1 MCTLALYFQVFAD
14 YPIVVAA
21 NRDEL
26 LERPSDPPVQLGSTP
41 WIWGGRDRIAGGTWL
56 GVNEYGLMAGLLN
69 RQSSHPPDPTR
80 RSRGL
85 LCLDALQ
92 YASAT
97 QAVEAL
103 ADAAPDAYNPFTLVL
118 SDPSTTYVLH
128 TTPQRLIY
136 QSLRPGVYLFT
147 NLNVNDP
154 SCPRIARMTPQFEHL
169 AQQTD
174 SAHSP
179 DSSVSPQNDTPLSYI
194 FQQLHTLMSDHDS
207 SQAPNQ
213 TSNQAPN
220 QDPRNS
226 LCLHLDG
233 YGTCSSSLI
242 AYQAS
247 SQRYTYQF
255 APGYPCQHTYAD
267 IPLPPASLASHPP
280 STV

>member
-26 LERPSDPPVQLGSTP
+26 LERPSDPPAQLGSTP

-56 GVNEYGLMAGLLN
+56 GINEHGLMAGLLN
-69 RQSSHPPDPTR
+69 RQSPHPPDPTR

-97 QAVEAL
+97 QAADAL
-103 ADAAPDAYNPFTLVL
+103 ANTAPERYNPFTLVL
-118 SDPSTTYVLH
+118 SDPSATYVLH
-128 TTPQRLIY
+128 TAPRQLACR
-136 QSLRPGVYLFT
+136 SLQPGVYLFT

-154 SCPRIARMTPQFEHL
+154 SCPRIARLIPQFEHV
-169 AQQTD
+169 AQ
-174 SAHSP
+174 P
-179 DSSVSPQNDTPLSYI
+179 SSVSAENAEKSVSLPAI
-194 FQQLHTLMSDHDS
+194 FQQLQTLMSDHD
-207 SQAPNQ
+207 PNQ
-213 TSNQAPN
+213 G
-220 QDPRNS
+220 PRNS

-242 AYQAS
+242 AYQTRT
-247 SQRYTYQF
+247 QCYTYKF
-255 APGYPCQHTYAD
+255 APGYPCQHTYHD